1 MTLLGLDRLLDRD
14 LVIEGR
20 HVLERAR
27 VEARRVCADL
37 GLSVGRGDSLDAG
50 DDLHG
55 VALTGAGSR
64 IRASMISTGGRTLN
78 GSPEE
83 RESPTWVAGVA
94 EVSVEPTSGEIS
106 IQKLTIA
113 MDMGLAINPDN
124 VAAQIRGSALWGAS
138 QVLSEQMTMKNG
150 SYEQL
155 NFDTYKT
162 IRLRQVPEIDVELVE
177 SGHHPTGVGEPAS
190 SVVAPAVANA
200 VFNAV
205 GHRALSMPIDKEALL
220 RDMRKT

>member
-1 MTLLGLDRLLDRD
+1 M
-14 LVIEGR
+14 
-20 HVLERAR
+20 
-27 VEARRVCADL
+27 
-37 GLSVGRGDSLDAG
+37 
-50 DDLHG
+50 G
-55 VALTGAGSR
+55 VAVAGA
-64 IRASMISTGGRTLN
+64 
-78 GSPEE
+78 EE

-124 VAAQIRGSALWGAS
+124 VATQIRASALWGAS

-162 IRLRQVPEIDVELVE
+162 IRLRQVPAIDV
-177 SGHHPTGVGEPAS
+177 
-190 SVVAPAVANA
+190 
-200 VFNAV
+200 
-205 GHRALSMPIDKEALL
+205 
-220 RDMRKT
+220 

>member
-1 MTLLGLDRLLDRD
+1 M
-14 LVIEGR
+14 
-20 HVLERAR
+20 A
-27 VEARRVCADL
+27 
-37 GLSVGRGDSLDAG
+37 
-50 DDLHG
+50 
-55 VALTGAGSR
+55 
-64 IRASMISTGGRTLN
+64 N
-78 GSPEE
+78 
-83 RESPTWVAGVA
+83 
-94 EVSVEPTSGEIS
+94 
-106 IQKLTIA
+106 LTINGQSHYVDA
-113 MDMGLAINPDN
+113 EPDTPLLW
-124 VAAQIRGSALWGAS
+124 VIREDLQLTRTKFGCGIAQCGAS

-205 GHRALSMPIDKEALL
+205 GVRTHNMPISPKDVLKG
-220 RDMRKT
+220 MRA